1 MFSFFYLYNKTQSD
15 VLASLKDDLQYI
27 SILQNFGHATS
38 ASHTFAMNGLQLS
51 QILVPPLKFALETFF
66 NNQELKVHKQDIREK
81 AISDHRVGQI
91 RCQAVSFIQICGKLF
106 KRLMIHTHMHI
117 MYVFMYVLCMYFDSN
132 TAHPALRVLGMQDA
146 FVQRWVRCKLLG
158 SYDNN
163 KL

>member
-1 MFSFFYLYNKTQSD
+1 MLPCFSNLCFLFFYLYNKTQSD

-38 ASHTFAMNGLQLS
+38 ASHKFAMNGLQLS

-81 AISDHRVGQI
+81 AKSDHRVGQI

-106 KRLMIHTHMHI
+106 QRLMIHTHTCI
-117 MYVFMYVLCMYFDSN
+117 LCN
-132 TAHPALRVLGMQDA
+132 VN
-146 FVQRWVRCKLLG
+146 VIWLLII
-158 SYDNN
+158 STTWQFRF
-163 KL
+163 KHSLSCT